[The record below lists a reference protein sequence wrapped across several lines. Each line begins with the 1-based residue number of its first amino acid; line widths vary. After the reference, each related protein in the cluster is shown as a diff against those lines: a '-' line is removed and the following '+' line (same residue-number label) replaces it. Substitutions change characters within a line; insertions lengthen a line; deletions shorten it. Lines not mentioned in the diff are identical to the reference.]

1 MKKTRMSTKLLSVLL
16 TAIMLFTTVSV
27 GIIVP
32 ETKIEADAAEVGETI
47 TVTTIAQLNAAIST
61 ANTAGVNKITTIKL
75 GANINHKGSLGKL
88 TEITTGNIVFNLSG
102 YNFIVTYSASTDTE
116 SSNST
121 YQIPSE
127 NANKYHKDDHVLD
140 NSLITV
146 GASGSLQIIN
156 TAATDSYI
164 QLDAQFEDGA
174 TKGEIDHQTS
184 ASLIRS
190 AGNLVIGDKD
200 NSSNNNFVLSTRS
213 STRMTN
219 TDLGWSNGRKG
230 ASANAQTIIVDGTSS
245 VFKMYGGIVQASG
258 VARFRRTRES
268 YLIVYP
274 LNINSCYSAEI
285 YGGTVRIPNL
295 SGSDANGIAYD
306 TTGVSNTRGDNAHN
320 SDVFSM
326 SAIRCNSPYVYIFDV
341 SSQVNARSG
350 TDSGDGEKVRFYVS
364 NIYSTSADN
373 AAHIYGG
380 DFSYSGDSVDGNAPA
395 YIDAYIVRGSY
406 KIASGGNINPSGAS
420 GANFEAKTIHKTTG
434 SSSQTVYS
442 VFVGDNG
449 VLKDAS
455 NNIVK
460 TNMAAENGID
470 MFSYDTFRQYL
481 AQYGTALDIYHGN
494 SIMSTNGTFSGN
506 ANSSAEVGSTNYLLN
521 GYTQKGWAGKTHPGA
536 AYDLNFVTPA
546 KATITGGGSLFL
558 VPAWEE
564 NVYTIT
570 YDWNDSDGA
579 TKVSNVD
586 SCFATIEGKTS
597 TYSITS
603 TKGFGIPVR
612 HGYKFTGWT
621 VTQYEYPETDTKKP
635 WSLATYSADTDGFNN
650 FTFNGRNGHI
660 WLQANWEVI
669 EYYATFSLNGG
680 NILGDTA
687 DIVKGYN
694 VNKVFQFPQG
704 VKKDYYD
711 FTGYY
716 KVVKADGSW
725 PANDTLYAA
734 GNTSAVG
741 SYGSPTFEAV
751 YTPIEY
757 SIVYNSNLGSSV
769 DDETAKVYT
778 FESEKTLPAVT
789 RPGHEF
795 AGWYVEDPNT
805 VIGND
810 SWVGGTTTDVDGNIV
825 PVKLYPAGTEL
836 KGKHGNVILKA
847 HWTSSKYK
855 LNISIDETIGEIYTG
870 EREKTYAYASPLELS
885 SPTRAGYDFVGW
897 KVIAAPDSGTTWI
910 VGEEFKP
917 AVKNGPVTIPANR
930 MGSVTLA
937 PMWEEIT
944 YTILFDTNGGQF
956 CADFSYDITDSF
968 ILPEPVKKGYA
979 FAGWSVSVK
988 DGNWND
994 SLYYSGKSISGM
1006 YGNVTLRA
1014 NWDAQTYIITLDPT
1028 EDGSVNPETLEYE
1041 FDFPE
1046 ELPVPVKTGFDFV
1059 SWKISYVSPD
1069 GSWTFGTEYTDTLP
1083 AGQYGN
1089 MTLEA
1094 QWKHKEY
1101 NIHFVSS
1108 GTTPTDF
1115 KYHIDDAAFNVPA
1128 SSYPGF
1134 EFLYWNVTTPSG
1146 NWAQDEKI
1154 YTDTDISGKYGN
1166 VTLNA
1171 NFKAKPFTITYK
1183 DVDGSETVVTYDMQT
1198 PVTIPEYNKPGYRFG
1213 GWKVESLTDGEG
1225 WVGTYQPGPYTAGER
1240 YGNVVLVPDVTPI
1253 GYEITFIPDGGTP
1266 YANLA
1271 YTVEATDVL
1280 PTPEKT
1286 GYDFAGWKVT
1296 LAAGNW
1302 EESEIVAG
1310 STAVTGKYGDV
1321 TLTAQWTPK
1330 KYAITWITGSGTF
1343 VTEEEYNTLP
1353 DASSVNKTKAPDA
1366 QYTYTFKEWSP
1377 ALGTVTGEA
1386 TYTAVYTKT
1395 VNSYT
1400 VTWQYETTDEAGV
1413 APTVQ
1418 AEAYNYGTHPVFNG
1432 GVHPEKISV
1441 NGKYYRF
1448 IGWTDLD
1455 GNEYSTDT
1463 VVTGDVTFVAQYKEV
1478 AAPRT
1483 VTWVIDGVRYE
1494 TKWGV
1499 DELPEYAGTP
1509 RKADSNGMKYTFSGW
1524 DKPIEV
1530 VVADKDYEYVA
1541 EFTESPQSYEAVFD
1555 ADGGVISGDSEVI
1568 YNKESGLKM
1577 PVPVKTGYTFMGWR
1591 VVANDGRWTQTDLL
1605 TSSTYAG
1612 YWGNVSFKAEYVATE
1627 YTIKLEA
1634 SDGSTPEYKYTIEST
1649 DKLPDLSNE
1658 GFVLVGWTVVSAEG
1672 NWIAGDNVAPDK
1684 LLTGM
1689 YGDVTLHPLW
1699 TAKLYKITWIS
1710 GDTEQVVEFKY
1721 GEATVTYPPIAKPG
1735 YTAVWDAAVPS
1746 VMPAEDLT
1754 FTAVYSPI
1762 QYYLRFNSAGGSAV
1776 ENFYYDITSDG
1787 VLPTPTREG
1796 ATFVGWKVSAGSGSW
1811 VKNKIYPE
1819 GTSLNGQYGNI
1830 TFTAVWEIQTHTITW
1845 LAGDVTKVTV
1855 WYHGAVPS
1863 YDGIPYK
1870 SSDDYHSY
1878 EFIGWNKEI
1887 VVVTEDATYEA
1898 LFEATQRKYL
1908 VKWNVD
1914 GHIVEEKYYFYG
1926 ETPVFGGLT
1935 PTRPSTS
1942 EFDFTFTGWSPEVN
1956 AVTGDITYVAAF
1968 DVFTKLQGLRV
1979 NKTAV
1984 FLNIGDTEIVA
1995 AIISPATASNKDVNW
2010 ISSNT
2015 SVAEIDANGRITAVG
2030 TGDTL
2035 IRVESKDGK
2044 FKSYCVVSVAPVATQ
2059 FILVTAGGLST
2070 TRLPGESIYLSAVV
2084 MPENATNK
2092 NVKWSSSDTAVATV
2106 DQNGLVVFGEKIGT
2120 AVITA
2125 VADGYAKGS
2134 IEVTTTDEAEEVKD
2148 NVKTYMVMFMESTSA
2163 YIINGVTYEA
2173 VSIILEEGDSIE
2185 FTLTEPHFVT
2195 LNGIQYERDTDGVY
2209 RINNIDNNYTV
2220 MSVER
2225 PDLGFEEDDDS
2236 NKEMSF
2242 FDKLK
2247 AFFKKILD
2255 FFKNLFG

>member
-32 ETKIEADAAEVGETI
+32 DAKLEAQAAEVTRICKSYDDIRNAIAYANSNPSDIVKIELGQTI
-47 TVTTIAQLNAAIST
+47 TNDTGNGGGAVSKFAAI
-61 ANTAGVNKITTIKL
+61 
-75 GANINHKGSLGKL
+75 
-88 TEITTGNIVFNLSG
+88 TGNIILDLNGSDLAFMYTRKDKYTSQQFGVQL
-102 YNFIVTYSASTDTE
+102 
-116 SSNST
+116 
-121 YQIPSE
+121 PSE
-127 NANKYHKDDHVLD
+127 NAVNDAWHVD
-140 NSLITV
+140 NDSVTNSMFEI
-146 GASGSLQIIN
+146 ASGGSLQIIN
-156 TAATDSYI
+156 TESTNSRIVINTTLESTAYK
-164 QLDAQFEDGA
+164 DG
-174 TKGEIDHQTS
+174 DNSHQTS
-184 ASLIRS
+184 SSLINCK
-190 AGNLVIGDKD
+190 GTLILGDKG
-200 NSSNNNFVLSTRS
+200 NSLNNNFSLVSYSAVLNS
-213 STRMTN
+213 ST
-219 TDLGWSNGRKG
+219 DGGWNAGGSKNG
-230 ASANAQTIIVDGTSS
+230 ANASS
-245 VFKMYGGIVQASG
+245 FAVTVSDSNAVFKMYGGTIESSG
-258 VARFRRTRES
+258 DIQFRRKATS
-268 YLIVYP
+268 YLVAIA
-274 LNINSCYSAEI
+274 LNIKDCKSAEI
-285 YGGTVRIPNL
+285 YGGSINVPSFSVRNNMDWTNQNADPN
-295 SGSDANGIAYD
+295 NRYIA
-306 TTGVSNTRGDNAHN
+306 T
-320 SDVFSM
+320 
-326 SAIRCNSPYVYIFDV
+326 AIRCESPYLYIFDV
-341 SSQVNARSG
+341 DSTVNATSG
-350 TDSGDGEKVRFYVS
+350 SETDASDNVYIYMS
-364 NIYSTSADN
+364 NIQSTSAAN
-373 AAHIYGG
+373 AAHVFGG
-380 DFSYSGDSVDGNAPA
+380 NFNYNATRLDENNTA
-395 YIDAYIVRGSY
+395 LINAAIARGAY
-406 KIASGGNINPSGAS
+406 KIASGGTLVPADVSGS
-420 GANFEAKTIHKTTG
+420 DYLSANCGEKTTMPG
-434 SSSQTVYS
+434 TLNIYTV
-442 VFVGDNG
+442 FIGDDG
-449 VLKDAS
+449 
-455 NNIVK
+455 
-460 TNMAAENGID
+460 TAENGLD
-470 MFSYDTFRQYL
+470 MFSFNTFREYL
-481 AQYGTALDIYHGN
+481 AQYTAALDVYHGN
-494 SIMSTNGTFSGN
+494 SIMS
-506 ANSSAEVGSTNYLLN
+506 ANVDASAQVGSTNYIRN
-521 GYTQKGWAGKTHPGA
+521 GYTHKGWQGKTHPGA
-536 AYDLNFVTPA
+536 AYETKNVNVNA
-546 KATITGGGSLFL
+546 AGITGGGSLFL

-621 VTQYEYPETDTKKP
+621 VTQYEYPATDTKKP
-635 WSLATYSADTDGFNN
+635 WSLATYSADSDGFNN

-669 EYYATFSLNGG
+669 DYNATFSLNGG

-734 GNTSAVG
+734 GNTSVVG

-789 RPGHEF
+789 RTGYEF

-810 SWVGGTTTDVDGNIV
+810 SWVGGTTTDADGNIV

-897 KVIAAPDSGTTWI
+897 KVIAAPDSGTTWE
-910 VGEEFKP
+910 VNEEFKP

-994 SLYYSGKSISGM
+994 SLYYAGKSISGM

-1028 EDGSVNPETLEYE
+1028 EDGSVNPATLEYE

-1059 SWKISYVSPD
+1059 SWKIIYVSPD

-1089 MTLEA
+1089 ITLEA

-1302 EESEIVAG
+1302 EDSEIVAG

-1413 APTVQ
+1413 APSVQ

-1568 YNKESGLKM
+1568 YNKVSGLKM

-1845 LAGDVTKVTV
+1845 IAGDVTKVTV

-1908 VKWNVD
+1908 IKWNVD

-1995 AIISPATASNKDVNW
+1995 AIISPSTASNKDVNW

-2148 NVKTYMVMFMESTSA
+2148 NVKTYMVMFMESTST

-2225 PDLGFEEDDDS
+2225 PDLGFEEEDDS